1 MKYFSGIA
9 GLAASLALL
18 CGVDGAMAQEY
29 PNRQIRLIMP
39 FPPGGGRDAVARSLA
54 TKLAERF
61 EQSVIVEHRP
71 GAGGNIAYE
80 AVARSAPDGY
90 TLLFATNGIATNASL
105 YKHLPYDTMKDFAPI
120 TLVARSPHVLVANTA
135 VPANSVQE
143 LIALGKAKS
152 SQLYFGSSGGGTV
165 PHLAGEMF
173 STKTGIKLIHVPYKG
188 VAPAQTDLIGGSIQ
202 LMFSSIASAL
212 PFVKN
217 GRLRA
222 LGVTGEQRTQA
233 MPNVPTIAEAGVPG
247 YGIEAWFAILAPAAT
262 PAPIVNR
269 LHRELATIMAEPE
282 LKQRMLQLGQELSP
296 SSSPEEF
303 GNFLRSEMRKMGDIV
318 RTSGAVAD

>member
-1 MKYFSGIA
+1 MKHFSRIACLAA
-9 GLAASLALL
+9 GLALFCGINGAL
-18 CGVDGAMAQEY
+18 AQEY
-29 PNRQIRLIMP
+29 PSKQVRLIMP
-39 FPPGGGRDAVARSLA
+39 FPPGGGTDVVARSLA
-54 TKLAERF
+54 TKLSERF
-61 EQSVIVEHRP
+61 GQSVVVEHRP

-105 YKHLPYDTMKDFAPI
+105 YKQLTYDTLKDFAPI
-120 TLVARSPHVLVANTA
+120 TLLARSPHVLVANA
-135 VPANSVQE
+135 SVPANSVQE
-143 LIALGKAKS
+143 LIALGKNKS
-152 SQLYFGSSGGGTV
+152 AQFYFGSSGSGTV
-165 PHLAGEMF
+165 PHLAGELF
-173 STKTGIKLIHVPYKG
+173 STKTGVKLVHVPYKG

-222 LGVTGEQRTQA
+222 LGVTGEQRSQA
-233 MPNVPTIAEAGVPG
+233 MPTVPTIAEAGVPG
-247 YGIEAWFAILAPAAT
+247 YGIEAWFAMLAPAGT

-269 LHRELATIMAEPE
+269 LHRELSTIMAEPE
-282 LKQRMLQLGQELSP
+282 LKKRMLDLGQELSP

-303 GNFLRSEMRKMGDIV
+303 GNFLRSEIKKMGDIV
-318 RTSGAVAD
+318 KTSGAIAN

>member
-1 MKYFSGIA
+1 MKHFSRIACLAA
-9 GLAASLALL
+9 GLALFCGINGAL
-18 CGVDGAMAQEY
+18 AQEY
-29 PNRQIRLIMP
+29 PSKQVRLIMP
-39 FPPGGGRDAVARSLA
+39 FPPGGGTDVVARSLA
-54 TKLAERF
+54 TKLSERF
-61 EQSVIVEHRP
+61 GQSVIVEHRP

-105 YKHLPYDTMKDFAPI
+105 YKQLTYDTIKDFAPI
-120 TLVARSPHVLVANTA
+120 TLLARSPHVLVANA
-135 VPANSVQE
+135 SVPANSVQE
-143 LIALGKAKS
+143 LIALGKNKS
-152 SQLYFGSSGGGTV
+152 AQFYFGSSGSGTV
-165 PHLAGEMF
+165 PHLAGELF
-173 STKTGIKLIHVPYKG
+173 STKTGVKLVHVPYKG

-222 LGVTGEQRTQA
+222 LGVTGEQRSQA
-233 MPNVPTIAEAGVPG
+233 MPTVPTIAEAGVPG
-247 YGIEAWFAILAPAAT
+247 YGIEAWFAMLAPAGT

-269 LHRELATIMAEPE
+269 LHRELSTIMAEPE
-282 LKQRMLQLGQELSP
+282 LKKRMLDLGQELSP

-303 GNFLRSEMRKMGDIV
+303 GNFLRSEIKKMGDIV
-318 RTSGAVAD
+318 KTSGAVAN